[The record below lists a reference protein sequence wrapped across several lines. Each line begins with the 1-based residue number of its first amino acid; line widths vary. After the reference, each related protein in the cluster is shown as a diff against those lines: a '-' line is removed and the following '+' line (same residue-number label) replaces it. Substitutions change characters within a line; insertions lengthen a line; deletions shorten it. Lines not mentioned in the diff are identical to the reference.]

1 MEEEEKVIE
10 IGKDKGVRVR
20 LYEPSKEAFLSF
32 RDLKRDYVED
42 VREAHKGYKVT
53 EMYIINFERGTED
66 FICSYGQDIR
76 FLGVFDNVFEI
87 YRGQEI
93 EFLKCF
99 RNVKRVRI
107 HPPYIKNDLG
117 RIDFT
122 AFKELEEAE
131 INPYWPGAESV
142 FKAKSLKKLTIWSYP
157 FKDLSPMKELVN
169 LEFIQLNQPS
179 IRNFKGA
186 PGLKKLK
193 EIKVYYAMGLKSLEG
208 IEHFENLESILISAS
223 GRPKDLSPI
232 KKLKKIRWLI
242 IDKTPTL
249 KPIEGHESIEAVHI
263 DRVEDRDLSPLFK
276 IPKLRGYVVD
286 RNFENK
292 LPYTEHEIYTYIRFY
307 KFKK

>member
-10 IGKDKGVRVR
+10 IGKDIGVRVC
-20 LYEPSKEAFLSF
+20 LYEESKEAFLSF
-32 RDLKRDYVED
+32 RNLTKDYIED
-42 VREAHKGYKVT
+42 TKEAHKGYKVT
-53 EMYIINFERGTED
+53 EMYIINFEKGTED
-66 FICSYGQDIR
+66 FICSYGRDIR

-99 RNVKRVRI
+99 RNVKKIRI

-142 FKAKSLKKLTIWSYP
+142 FKARSLKKLTIWSYP
-157 FKDLSPMKELVN
+157 FKDFSPFKELVN
-169 LEFIQLNQPS
+169 LEHIELNQPS

-193 EIKVYYAMGLKSLEG
+193 RVEVYYAMGLKSLDG
-208 IEHFENLESILISAS
+208 VEHFDSLEELIIGYGKPKEISAV
-223 GRPKDLSPI
+223 RNL
-232 KKLKKIRWLI
+232 KKLRRLVVKAQ
-242 IDKTPTL
+242 TL
-249 KPIEGHESIEAVHI
+249 KPLEDHKSLQSLYLEAV
-263 DRVEDRDLSPLFK
+263 EDKDISVLFK
-276 IPKLRGYVVD
+276 IPNLKSYTTD
-286 RNFENK
+286 HEFDIK
-292 LPYTEHEIYTYIRFY
+292 SPYSRHEINAYLEY
-307 KFKK
+307 KFKA